1 MEEAIRALRKK
12 VSEGMMN
19 SLRLRT
25 LPVGVKLLRD
35 PKELDPACEIL
46 DEPLTFCQFV
56 TYARVYGRS
65 LGVTQENLVCAI
77 AKGML
82 GFGDLPAGLAKRFAT
97 VRTSTAEAYEEIL
110 KTGLRIEPGRF
121 NAALVAP
128 LGQISAD
135 PDVALIF
142 ADGAQ
147 MTRLIYAATYQTG
160 ERLSINTAAECGT
173 CGEGV
178 AAAFMKDKPTVS
190 FPCYGTRRFALAEDN
205 ELIFSFPFRYGP
217 EILRGLEMTEKGGFK
232 YPILRQLSSPK
243 APALYRIREAQPP
256 EEYFINLRKLEEEMK
271 K

>member
-82 GFGDLPAGLAKRFAT
+82 GFVDLPAGMAKRFAT
-97 VRTSTAEAYEEIL
+97 VRTSTAEAFEKIL

-121 NAALVAP
+121 QAALVAP
-128 LGQISAD
+128 LGAD
-135 PDVALIF
+135 FRRSGCCPYICRWRPDDPTHL
-142 ADGAQ
+142 
-147 MTRLIYAATYQTG
+147 RRY
-160 ERLSINTAAECGT
+160 LS
-173 CGEGV
+173 
-178 AAAFMKDKPTVS
+178 D
-190 FPCYGTRRFALAEDN
+190 
-205 ELIFSFPFRYGP
+205 
-217 EILRGLEMTEKGGFK
+217 RGKVK
-232 YPILRQLSSPK
+232 H
-243 APALYRIREAQPP
+243 
-256 EEYFINLRKLEEEMK
+256 
-271 K
+271 